1 MAHVGGFFVE
11 SGPLT
16 QKATLTFFDCPE
28 HAWPGTWYSSSHGL
42 WMADWDTWH
51 AGWVRFMVEYWTGA
65 ALERIRK
72 KVNNYMGDLGIEP
85 RSQCWTSTSP
95 TTPPSRCLCKHN
107 NQQIIYINNDNY
119 AGTQKTRAKFESP
132 NHVLPHIIFLAW
144 PVIKI
149 NK

>member
-85 RSQCWTSTSP
+85 RSQCSSLQ
-95 TTPPSRCLCKHN
+95 CLCQLNYDARLLNKWITN
-107 NQQIIYINNDNY
+107 IIYKKQILWCK
-119 AGTQKTRAKFESP
+119 TKITRAKFECP
-132 NHVLPHIIFLAW
+132 NHVLTPIIFFL
-144 PVIKI
+144 VFL
-149 NK
+149 